1 MSVAKALGVIKS
13 LVESTVVTIVKAQFY
28 FKILNVTSTIV
39 NSLKPLFGKNLSI
52 VVNSVVSKSSLLYH
66 TFIVTV
72 NSVTSMFEF
81 IVSFYRYA
89 NSRLFYVP
97 SKLTNVIVTKARQV
111 FYMANNIREIATTK
125 FRTIIVNKD
134 LNT

>member
-1 MSVAKALGVIKS
+1 MVVTLTS
-13 LVESTVVTIVKAQFY
+13 LVTKQVAISKY
-28 FKILNVTSTIV
+28 L
-39 NSLKPLFGKNLSI
+39 NSLTTN
-52 VVNSVVSKSSLLYH
+52 VVS
-66 TFIVTV
+66 
-72 NSVTSMFEF
+72 MFRF

-89 NSRLFYVP
+89 NNRLFYVP

-134 LNT
+134 LNQ

>member
-134 LNT
+134 LNQ